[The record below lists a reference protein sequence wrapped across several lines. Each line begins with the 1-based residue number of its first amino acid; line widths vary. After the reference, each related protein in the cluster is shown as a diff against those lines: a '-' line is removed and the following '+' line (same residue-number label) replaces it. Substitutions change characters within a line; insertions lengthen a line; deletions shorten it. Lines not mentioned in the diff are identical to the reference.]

1 MILGAPCAAVR
12 SGFYSK
18 ERGMGWGG
26 LNRRDMLVLGSSKTP
41 LSSRGGS
48 TVRGED
54 GRRKTGPQR
63 GDDGLQ
69 SPDDKEPG
77 WPWVWGIKVQR
88 KRDSIS

>member
-18 ERGMGWGG
+18 ERGVGWGG
-26 LNRRDMLVLGSSKTP
+26 LNRRDMPVLGSSKTP

-54 GRRKTGPQR
+54 
-63 GDDGLQ
+63 
-69 SPDDKEPG
+69 
-77 WPWVWGIKVQR
+77 
-88 KRDSIS
+88 